1 MSTPKKPVVILSTP
15 GDSFS
20 SRFLVNYTETVV
32 ELRKYYDIFLSTG
45 TSSFVSF
52 ARMKTLGLDVR
63 RGRDQKPFDGR
74 PFDVWVTVDSDIF
87 FHHTQVRALIERC
100 LHEYPVVS
108 GLYRLACGTAYATVE
123 TWDEQYYKENG
134 SFQFMTED
142 LLSEKTK
149 PFEVAYTG
157 MGFFAVRSS
166 VFDRLRY
173 PYFHVDLQQ
182 VGRLVDI
189 ASEDVA
195 FCKNLAKIDVPVTID
210 PELIVGHEKTIVL

>member
-1 MSTPKKPVVILSTP
+1 MFAAGATKNHSMENRSMFGSPSIRI
-15 GDSFS
+15 FS
-20 SRFLVNYTETVV
+20 ST
-32 ELRKYYDIFLSTG
+32 
-45 TSSFVSF
+45 
-52 ARMKTLGLDVR
+52 
-63 RGRDQKPFDGR
+63 
-74 PFDVWVTVDSDIF
+74 
-87 FHHTQVRALIERC
+87 TQVRALIERC

-142 LLSEKTK
+142 LLGEKTK

-182 VGRLVDI
+182 VGRLIDI

-195 FCKNLAKIDVPVTID
+195 FAKTSRRSTSP
-210 PELIVGHEKTIVL
+210 